1 MRLLAIAALLAVAGT
16 PAVVGATVTAVP
28 APTDAQP
35 TAAADDE
42 DIVVIGDNGGTFR
55 LTGDALRDSAQ
66 AYRRHRAA
74 FAPDSRLYFEVIPA
88 EGTTLAGTTLHL
100 RARRANRDGDHERVE
115 LPLDGDRRFILPTDV
130 VIGGQ
135 WDLRSNRPSSAIR
148 VRPIVL
154 SSGSSE
160 TDRRFGDARLQCR
173 VSIAFARLSLP
184 VRMLAGAI
192 GPCGSSRF
200 ALYLG
205 VRQPLE
211 RVSIS
216 GYDQPIQYRTDR
228 RSFRVPLQDATIGNE
243 ARLRLFYQ

>member
-1 MRLLAIAALLAVAGT
+1 MAAT
-16 PAVVGATVTAVP
+16 PASVGATVTAV
-28 APTDAQP
+28 APSATTQP
-35 TAAADDE
+35 GPVADDE

-55 LTGDALRDSAQ
+55 LTGDALRDAAQ
-66 AYRRHRAA
+66 AYQRHRVA

-88 EGTTLAGTTLHL
+88 DGATLDGTTLHL
-100 RARRANRDGDHERVE
+100 RSRRADRDGDHERVE
-115 LPLDGDRRFILPTDV
+115 LPLDSDRRFVLPTDV

-154 SSGSSE
+154 STGSSE

-200 ALYLG
+200 AIYLG
-205 VRQPLE
+205 VRRPLD
-211 RVSIS
+211 RVTIS
-216 GYDQPIQYRTDR
+216 GYDQPLQYRADR
-228 RSFRVPLQDATIGNE
+228 MSFRVPLQDAAISND

>member
-1 MRLLAIAALLAVAGT
+1 MRITAVAVLLAMAGAPALAT
-16 PAVVGATVTAVP
+16 ATVAPMP
-28 APTDAQP
+28 ATVAP
-35 TAAADDE
+35 AADTDDE

-55 LTGDALRDSAQ
+55 LTGDALRDAAQ

-88 EGTTLAGTTLHL
+88 EGTSLAGTTLHL

-115 LPLDGDRRFILPTDV
+115 LPLDSDRRFILPTDV

-154 SSGSSE
+154 SSGSIE

-243 ARLRLFYQ
+243 ARLRLVYR